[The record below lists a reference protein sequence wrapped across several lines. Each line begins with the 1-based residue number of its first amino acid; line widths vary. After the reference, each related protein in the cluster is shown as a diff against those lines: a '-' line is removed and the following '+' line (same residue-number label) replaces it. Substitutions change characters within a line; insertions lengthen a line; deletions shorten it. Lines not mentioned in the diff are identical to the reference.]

1 MNPAAP
7 SAPRS
12 ASAWS
17 LQALWTVLAAFATY
31 FCMYGFRKPYAAA
44 EYGGAEYFDLTLK
57 SLLVTAQTLGY
68 ALSKFIGIR
77 VISEMPP
84 ARRAGALLGLIAV
97 AELTLIL
104 FGILPRPW
112 NIACMFLNGLPLGM
126 VFGLVMSF
134 LEGRQ
139 ISEALLAGLCA
150 SFIVADGAAKAAGA
164 QLLKLGIAE
173 DWMPAAAGLLFAAP
187 LIAAVAVLARTPAPS
202 PADTAAR
209 SERVPMTRSDRWAM
223 LHSGSVGLAAIVCMY
238 LLTTIL
244 RSVRADFAAEIWRGL
259 GVPAAPDTFVTS
271 EMLVAAGVVLC
282 NGCLVFI
289 SGNLIAFRLSLSTC
303 LAGFALILAAIALRS
318 SVLSPFL
325 FMTLTGLGLYLPYVA
340 VHASIFE
347 RLLAIT
353 RGRGNAA
360 FLMYLA
366 DSTGYLGYVG
376 IMFFKNWADHRG
388 EFLPFYL
395 RICELASLLS
405 LACVITSL
413 LYFSGSRLQPQ
424 DSPKQSAAA
433 TPPPESSS

>member
-1 MNPAAP
+1 VNKPHRKADSDGPDA
-7 SAPRS
+7 S
-12 ASAWS
+12 ASS
-17 LQALWTVLAAFATY
+17 LHALWIVLAAFTTY

-44 EYGGAEYFDLTLK
+44 EYAGAEYFDLSLK
-57 SLLVTAQTLGY
+57 SLLVTGQTVGY

-84 ARRAGALLGLIAV
+84 TRRAGALLGLIV
-97 AELTLIL
+97 VSELALVL
-104 FGILPRPW
+104 FGLLPRPW
-112 NIACMFLNGLPLGM
+112 NIIGLFLNGLPLGM

-134 LEGRQ
+134 LEGRR

-150 SFIVADGAAKAAGA
+150 SFIVADGAAKGVGSK
-164 QLLKLGIAE
+164 LLELGVPE
-173 DWMPAAAGLLFAAP
+173 DWMPAMAGLVFTFP
-187 LIAAVAVLARTPAPS
+187 LILAVSMLARTPAPTR
-202 PADTAAR
+202 ADNAAR
-209 SERVPMTRSDRWAM
+209 SERVPMTRTDRLAM
-223 LHSGSVGLAAIVCMY
+223 MRSGGVGLAAIVCMY

-244 RSVRADFAAEIWRGL
+244 RSVRGDFAKEIWAGL
-259 GVPAAPDTFVTS
+259 GVAAAPDTFVTS
-271 EMLVAAGVVLC
+271 EMLVGAGVMLF
-282 NGCLVFI
+282 NGCLVFVP
-289 SGNLIAFRLSLSTC
+289 GNLTAFRLSLSTC
-303 LAGFALILAAIALRS
+303 LVGFALILISIAFRTS
-318 SVLSPFL
+318 GLSPFL

-376 IMFFKNWADHRG
+376 ILFYKNWADHRG

-405 LACVITSL
+405 LVCVITSL

-424 DSPKQSAAA
+424 NSHESAAD
-433 TPPPESSS
+433 SSLVV

>member
-1 MNPAAP
+1 MNNPYPVTDDNGAE
-7 SAPRS
+7 SFTR
-12 ASAWS
+12 S
-17 LQALWTVLAAFATY
+17 LQPLWTVLAAFTTY

-44 EYGGAEYFDLTLK
+44 EYANAEYFDLTLK
-57 SLLVTAQTLGY
+57 SLLVTGQTVGY
-68 ALSKFIGIR
+68 AMSKFIGIR

-97 AELTLIL
+97 AEFALLL
-104 FGILPRPW
+104 FGLLPRPW
-112 NIACMFLNGLPLGM
+112 NILGMFLNGLPLGM

-134 LEGRQ
+134 LEGRR

-150 SFIVADGAAKAAGA
+150 SFIVADGAAKGVGSK
-164 QLLKLGIAE
+164 LLALGVPE
-173 DWMPAAAGLLFAAP
+173 DWMPAMAGLVFTLP
-187 LIAAVAVLARTPAPS
+187 LILAVSLLARTPVPTQ
-202 PADTAAR
+202 ADQAAR
-209 SERVPMTRSDRWAM
+209 SERVPMTRADRLVM
-223 LHSGSVGLAAIVCMY
+223 MRSGGVGLAAIVCMY

-244 RSVRADFAAEIWRGL
+244 RSIRGDFAKEIWAGL
-259 GVPAAPDTFVTS
+259 GVAAAPDTFVTS
-271 EMLVAAGVVLC
+271 EMLVGAGVMLC
-282 NGCLVFI
+282 NGCLVFVP
-289 SGNLIAFRLSLSTC
+289 GNLTAFRLSLGTC
-303 LAGFALILAAIALRS
+303 LAGFMLILSAIVFRTS
-318 SVLSPFL
+318 GLSPFL

-376 IMFFKNWADHRG
+376 ILFYKNWADHRG

-405 LACVITSL
+405 LVCVITSL
-413 LYFSGSRLQPQ
+413 LYFSGNRLRPQ
-424 DSPKQSAAA
+424 DSQEQSN
-433 TPPPESSS
+433 ESSRTA